1 MTHLQKKKKTKTKK
15 PPDVIEHV
23 RCIILSVKIITI

>member
-1 MTHLQKKKKTKTKK
+1 MTQLQKKKKTKKN
-15 PPDVIEHV
+15 PDVIEHV

>member
-1 MTHLQKKKKTKTKK
+1 MTQLQKKKKTKKK
-15 PPDVIEHV
+15 KPDVIEHV

>member
-1 MTHLQKKKKTKTKK
+1 MTQLQKKKKNKKKT
-15 PPDVIEHV
+15 DVIEHV